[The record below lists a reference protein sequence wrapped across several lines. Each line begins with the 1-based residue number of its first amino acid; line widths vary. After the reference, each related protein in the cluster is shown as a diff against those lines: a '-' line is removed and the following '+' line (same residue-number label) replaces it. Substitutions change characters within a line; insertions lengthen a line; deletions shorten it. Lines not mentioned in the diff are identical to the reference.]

1 MKAADRISNHGKAYE
16 FNATLQKWRIAC
28 SIFSKGLT
36 FSPETVRTL
45 EVKEMLSRILKL
57 DKDFRRSK
65 KKQTEFGVLYLGV
78 SEPDGLSNSFMEN
91 LGPLARV
98 NSDGE

>member
-16 FNATLQKWRIAC
+16 YNATLQKWRIAC

-36 FSPETVRTL
+36 FSPKTVRTL
-45 EVKEMLSRILKL
+45 EVNEVVARILRI

-65 KKQTEFGVLYLGV
+65 KRKHTEFGVLSLGV
-78 SEPDGLSNSFMEN
+78 EPEGIEPSSKQGTDALSTC
-91 LGPLARV
+91 LA
-98 NSDGE
+98 NY